1 MCLDCEEDES
11 FHREEGGRGSFR
23 WSDQQLVGL
32 LSPETSTGCVSS
44 LLSRV
49 VCCGDLPS
57 ILSVKILM
65 HRKGYSHAQRPN
77 CLSRRKP
84 SASEREL
91 KVGLISWI
99 VVGVAVGLL
108 SEWILP
114 ESVLGG
120 SIAAVFICVAGAT
133 FAGLVAGIVV
143 GVGVTDVNA
152 WTMVV
157 AALGAIALLFAYDLV
172 VRRAA

>member
-1 MCLDCEEDES
+1 
-11 FHREEGGRGSFR
+11 
-23 WSDQQLVGL
+23 
-32 LSPETSTGCVSS
+32 
-44 LLSRV
+44 
-49 VCCGDLPS
+49 
-57 ILSVKILM
+57 
-65 HRKGYSHAQRPN
+65 
-77 CLSRRKP
+77 
-84 SASEREL
+84 
-91 KVGLISWI
+91 VGLISWI